1 MPRKKKYQI
10 IEFDV
15 YKIELKDGHLRV
27 QRPETTAVAP
37 GEDYGCDPLGDGTF
51 KMVPSGDIV
60 NYEERCKRLS
70 RRRPPPS

>member
-1 MPRKKKYQI
+1 MTRKKKDQI
-10 IEFDV
+10 FEFDS
-15 YKIELKDGHLRV
+15 YKIESKDGRLRV
-27 QRPETTAVAP
+27 QRPEPITVAP

-70 RRRPPPS
+70 RYRLQ